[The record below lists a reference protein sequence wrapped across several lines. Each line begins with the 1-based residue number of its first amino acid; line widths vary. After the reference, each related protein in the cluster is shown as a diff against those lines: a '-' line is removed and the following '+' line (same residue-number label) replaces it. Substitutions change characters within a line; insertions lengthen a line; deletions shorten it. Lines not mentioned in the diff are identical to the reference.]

1 MVTFDNE
8 YIGDDFTAS
17 LKAVGPSLLE
27 GGLTGILVGS
37 YLQSITPRLAVG
49 FEGMWQR
56 AAMNSR
62 PETVMSYAARYKGT
76 DWIASAQYLAQG
88 SMGFSYWR
96 KLTERVETGVDCQL
110 QFAPGM
116 GNGMFGGIRKEGT
129 TTAGVKYNFT
139 NSVYRAQIDSAGKL
153 GMVLETRVAPP
164 VMLTFAA
171 EIDQVK
177 VWTVLLNFSNMC

>member
-17 LKAVGPSLLE
+17 LKAVGPSVLE

-37 YLQSITPRLAVG
+37 YLQSITPKLAVG
-49 FEGMWQR
+49 LEGMWQR
-56 AAMNSR
+56 AAMNNR
-62 PETVMSYAARYKGT
+62 PETMISYAARYKGS

-88 SMGFSYWR
+88 SVGVSYWR
-96 KLTERVETGVDCQL
+96 KLAERVEAGVDCQL

-116 GNGMFGGIRKEGT
+116 GNSLLGASRKEGT
-129 TTAGVKYNFT
+129 TTAGVKYSFAP
-139 NSVYRAQIDSAGKL
+139 SVYRAQVDSSGKL
-153 GMVLETRVAPP
+153 GSVREKRLAAP

-177 VWTVLLNFSNMC
+177 VGTWSFRSQTAY